1 MKRANCPWVKI
12 GPSGK
17 NDNSPQIGIFNGQ
30 DSKFGR
36 PDLKDPEGRESE
48 IFRSGRPIQF
58 VFVLQVSAPYLET

>member
-1 MKRANCPWVKI
+1 MKGANCPWVKI

-48 IFRSGRPIQF
+48 ISWRGRSDPVIYI
-58 VFVLQVSAPYLET
+58 LQVSAPYLET